1 MSFSA
6 LRTKTLLRVFRSRFT
21 EDITFLLA
29 ITLAAGFYAFEK
41 NLPYSE
47 YTSFV
52 LTILAITAWLWLSFA
67 SGFMRRSGFVVFSLI
82 YWLVPNLVIIM
93 HTARVEERDY
103 NAGLHTL
110 SRFSELFV
118 RAPLDSV
125 SEILNINVMITSIAL
140 LLFCELMFFLGFLYR
155 GTCRNRHWYR
165 VFRERYEI

>member
-21 EDITFLLA
+21 EDIAFLLA
-29 ITLAAGFYAFEK
+29 ITLAAGFYAFER

-47 YTSFV
+47 YISLL
-52 LTILAITAWLWLSFA
+52 LTFSAITAWLWLSFT

-82 YWLVPNLVIIM
+82 YWLVPNLVIIV
-93 HTARVEERDY
+93 HTARIAERDY
-103 NAGLHTL
+103 SAGLHTL

-118 RAPLDSV
+118 RSPLDSI
-125 SEILNINVMITSIAL
+125 SEMLNVNVMITSIAL
-140 LLFCELMFFLGFLYR
+140 LLLCELVFFLGFLYR